1 MTLKKVLFTLCL
13 LLLFVSAATREARAD
28 PIVITGGSYVAS
40 SPFRTDAPRYI
51 SWLAD
56 LRGDGF
62 AARAGEINGARR
74 QVSTTCVAPCGPGST
89 FSLNINESLATLAPS
104 GSLTV
109 GGQTYTLGRFTNTS
123 LLFAT
128 NSVTIPADAPL
139 DPNVTF
145 TLTTTF
151 TMSGTLGFSI
161 LDPNTGVLT
170 EVFSGPVMGSGV
182 AVFEMYYG
190 RFSQQF
196 HVGTVRLNFQ
206 PESVPEPA
214 TMLLLGTG
222 LVGAAAVRRR
232 RRAKT

>member
-1 MTLKKVLFTLCL
+1 MTLRKTLFTLCL
-13 LLLFVSAATREARAD
+13 LLFVSAAAREAHAD
-28 PIVITGGSYVAS
+28 PIVITSGSYVAT

-51 SWLAD
+51 SWMAD
-56 LRGDGF
+56 LQGDGF
-62 AARAGEINGARR
+62 AARAGEIDGGRR
-74 QVSTTCVAPCGPGST
+74 QVSTTCAFPCGPGST
-89 FSLNINESLATLAPS
+89 FSLSINESLGTVAPG

-128 NSVTIPADAPL
+128 NSVTIPADAPQ
-139 DPNVTF
+139 DPNATF

-151 TMSGTLGFSI
+151 TMSGTLGFSVF
-161 LDPNTGVLT
+161 DPNTGVST
-170 EVFSGPVMGSGV
+170 EVFSGPVFGSGV

-206 PESVPEPA
+206 PAEVPEPA
-214 TMLLLGTG
+214 TLALLGTG
-222 LVGAAAVRRR
+222 LAGAAAVRRR
-232 RRAKT
+232 RRSKT